1 MGSHPSTR
9 HIRGSNFCHIGVV
22 EDRISGRVVVLAALD
37 NLTKGSSGQA
47 LQNANLMLGCDETTG
62 SDDAAGVSIMRGLK
76 KQRRIQVIVLAL
88 VCLTGRDRVDR
99 LCTARRDQPVSLADT
114 GGEAAPAPGEVF
126 RLGGLV
132 AQGSIRKGEGVHF
145 YFDIT
150 DGANTV
156 AVKYIG
162 TDLPPDL
169 FEEGQGT
176 IATGRFA
183 DGLFE
188 ATEILAKHDE
198 TYMPKEVIDA
208 LKEQGVY
215 QGGEG
220 S

>member
-1 MGSHPSTR
+1 
-9 HIRGSNFCHIGVV
+9 
-22 EDRISGRVVVLAALD
+22 
-37 NLTKGSSGQA
+37 
-47 LQNANLMLGCDETTG
+47 
-62 SDDAAGVSIMRGLK
+62 MRGLK

-88 VCLTGRDRVDR
+88 VCLIGATGLIGFALRDGINLFRSPTQVVE
-99 LCTARRDQPVSLADT
+99 TT
-114 GGEAAPAPGEVF
+114 PAPGEVF

-132 AQGSIRKGEGVHF
+132 AQGSIRQGEGVHF

-156 AVKYIG
+156 AVKYVG

-176 IATGRFA
+176 IATGRFS

-215 QGGEG
+215 QGAEG